1 MNDMRM
7 PTAEPF
13 ERYWIVNPHTV
24 AEANLRMGA
33 ALLMV
38 MGGGIGVFSLLK
50 IGGWFS
56 LLALPFA
63 ALALL
68 AALVWGRLFAFAFL
82 HPQRRMAQID
92 QHGLRLVV
100 DHSALAGFWPRQE
113 LGPPMPW
120 PQLQAVY
127 AYQTQRMGE
136 HGMLY
141 FSHLAVVFKDGQT
154 RRFDTDV
161 LGQHAVSEDIAAAAQ
176 AVLAGQRPAA
186 APDVALR
193 IRPLGWLVATLGPLC
208 ALLPTSLLVL
218 QEELKPILGP
228 HFERTI
234 DYSMLLLLLMLC
246 ARLAPSWQAQ
256 QVELPAPPS
265 RA

>member
-1 MNDMRM
+1 MNNMRM
-7 PTAEPF
+7 PTAAPL

-33 ALLMV
+33 ALIMV
-38 MGGGIGVFSLLK
+38 MGGSIGAFSLLK

-82 HPQRRMAQID
+82 HPQRRLAQID
-92 QHGLRLVV
+92 QHGLRLAV
-100 DHSALAGFWPRQE
+100 DHSVLAGFWPRQQ

-120 PQLQAVY
+120 QQLQAVY

-154 RRFDTDV
+154 QRFDTDV

-176 AVLAGQRPAA
+176 AVLAGQRPPA
-186 APDVALR
+186 APDVALH
-193 IRPLGWLVATLGPLC
+193 IRPLGWLVAALGPLC
-208 ALLPTSLLVL
+208 VLLLIALLAFKSEL
-218 QEELKPILGP
+218 QPILGP
-228 HFERTI
+228 HFNRTS
-234 DYSMLLLLLMLC
+234 DYAMTLLLLLMC

-256 QVELPAPPS
+256 QVELPE
-265 RA
+265 RR